1 MSLKQLSM
9 RIRSTTS
16 TAKIT
21 KAMKMVAAAKLKNAE
36 RMMLA
41 ARPFANSTRML
52 FDDILTPDPEAED
65 YAAPESRVLL
75 ALSSDKGLCGGINSK
90 VTKEIKLDIDKAV
103 REGAAEPEVLILGS
117 KVRDGLQRT
126 HGKYIKTTF
135 DEAYGKPVTFSL
147 ASFAAEQMLASPADT
162 YTLLGNRFKSVITQE
177 VESMH
182 IKGPEC
188 LGGSGV
194 LDEYEFEGEKEN
206 ILANFYQFH
215 IAVQLY
221 SGILENVTSEQAS
234 KMTAMDSATNN
245 ATDMITKLTIIYNR
259 RRQAKVTTEL
269 TEIVAGAESV

>member
-21 KAMKMVAAAKLKNAE
+21 KAIKMVAAAKLKSAE

-65 YAAPESRVLL
+65 YTAPESRLML

-90 VTKEIKLDIDKAV
+90 VVKEIKLDIDGSEKA
-103 REGAAEPEVLILGS
+103 GKATPEVIILGS

-126 HGKYIKTTF
+126 HGNYIKTTM
-135 DEAYGKPVTFSL
+135 DEAYGKAVTFSL
-147 ASFAAEQMLASPADT
+147 ASFAAEQMLATPADE
-162 YTLLGNRFKSVITQE
+162 YTLLGNRFKSVMTQD
-177 VESMH
+177 VEAMTM
-182 IKGPEC
+182 KGPEC

-215 IAVQLY
+215 LAVQLY

-245 ATDMITKLTIIYNR
+245 ATDMISKLTIIYNR
-259 RRQAKVTTEL
+259 QRQAKVTTEL

>member
-21 KAMKMVAAAKLKNAE
+21 KAMKMVAAAKLKSAE

-41 ARPFANSTRML
+41 ARPFASSTRML
-52 FDDILTPDPEAED
+52 FDDILTPNPEADD
-65 YAAPESRVLL
+65 YEAPESSLLL

-90 VTKEIKLDIDKAV
+90 VVKEVKVQIA
-103 REGAAEPEVLILGS
+103 EAEAAERKPPEVMIMGG
-117 KVRDGLQRT
+117 KVRDGLTRT
-126 HGKYIKTTF
+126 HGEYICTSM
-135 DEAYGKPVTFSL
+135 DEAYGKPISFSL
-147 ASFAAEQMLASPADT
+147 ASFVAEQMLAKPADQ
-162 YTLLGNRFKSVITQE
+162 YSMMGNRFKSVITQE
-177 VESMH
+177 VETMVL
-182 IKGPEC
+182 KGPEC

-194 LDEYEFEGEKEN
+194 LDEYEFEGEKED

-215 IAVQLY
+215 LAVQIY
-221 SGILENVTSEQAS
+221 SGLLENVTSEQAS

-245 ATDMITKLTIIYNR
+245 ATDMIAKLTIIYNR
-259 RRQAKVTTEL
+259 QRQAKVTTEL